1 MAEASDAS
9 KNGETTIIGTDT
21 HFKGELT
28 FERTAKINGRFEGQI
43 NGQGELHVTEKA
55 TCKADVEA
63 STVNVDGR
71 IEGNLRAKDTVR
83 LNNNGMVKGDIVA
96 AKMIMSEGASFF
108 GQCAVGPEA
117 MKQGGGTSGGSSAGG
132 GGGGQGGGGSSAQ
145 QGGQSQAGGKK

>member
-1 MAEASDAS
+1 MAEASDAG
-9 KNGETTIIGTDT
+9 KNGDTTIIGSDT

-28 FERTAKINGRFEGQI
+28 FERTARINGKFEGQI
-43 NGQGELHVTEKA
+43 NGQGELHVSEKA

-83 LNNNGMVKGDIVA
+83 LNNSGMVKGDIVA
-96 AKMIMSEGASFF
+96 AKMVMSEGASFF

-117 MKQGGGTSGGSSAGG
+117 MKQAGGTSSSGGGQSSAGG
-132 GGGGQGGGGSSAQ
+132 ASGSQGGPSQS
-145 QGGQSQAGGKK
+145 GGQSGGKK